1 MSKRSAEDGGN
12 GTSQPPIKKV
22 HFEPHLIGPVS
33 TLEEMDIKVLQ
44 FQNKKLAQRIE
55 QRHRC
60 EAELRARIEQL
71 EKRQTQDDAVL
82 CVVNRY
88 WNLLNEDI
96 RVLLQRFDAET
107 ADESENKNENEATT
121 SFLMQLSTWD
131 KEELDAQLANRV
143 QVSKRAVAKVL
154 QAFDRLQQRNDKI
167 WRAIK
172 GEGEEGAPAPSL
184 DEVVRATNEE
194 VTAENRRL
202 QGICTTLQENHH
214 AMTLRVAQLQ
224 DAVNSR
230 DTENAELK
238 NQIDDLQYELMKVRS
253 RNDKLE
259 NHLAEAIEK
268 LKSYHQS
275 GASASSSSSASTGGT
290 PLTAAAAAKLED
302 VAAELEEQRELAN
315 NRLAELDRLHRQHR
329 DTLKEVEKLKMDA
342 FDRLQQRNDKIWR
355 AIKGEGEEG
364 APAPSLDEVVRATNE
379 EVTAENRRLQGICTT
394 LQENHHA
401 MTLRVAQLQDAVNSR
416 DTENAELKNQI
427 DDLQYELMKVRSRND
442 KLENHLAEAIE
453 KLKSY
458 HQSGASASSS
468 SSASTGGTPLTA
480 AAAAKLEDVAAELE
494 EQRELANNR
503 LAELDRLHRQHR
515 DTLKEVEKLKMDIRQ
530 LPESVIVETTEYKC
544 LQSQFS
550 VLYNESMQ
558 MKTALDETRM
568 QLQNAKNLHMR
579 QIEMMESEEL
589 ARQKAL
595 RAEMIQLEDVLGQ
608 LRKEYEMLRIEFE
621 QNLAANEQTGP
632 INREMRHL
640 ITSLQNHNQQLK
652 GEVSRYK
659 RKYKDTSQELNKLR
673 KETEEA
679 AARGGAST
687 SGEQPDEKPPPVK
700 KEEPD
705 PDERLKHSRS
715 YVRCRHRL
723 VSRPSGALH
732 QGEWESVS
740 ESVSDG
746 PRPRMGSK
754 LVGADNGH
762 MYGEEGG
769 MGGVGAV
776 GGVGGVGVDKPAS
789 KEQARGKLHEQ
800 EQIIKELKQQL
811 KKAVNEQK
819 ELKLLLDMYKGVSK
833 EQRDKVQLM
842 AAERKARQELED
854 HRQKAKMAQESKRE
868 RRMADEDALR
878 KIKQLEEQKY
888 ELQKQLSCAR
898 PNADPLHAF
907 SRPFAGSQEEEA
919 LLNEMEVT
927 GQAFEDMQEQ
937 NSRLIQQ
944 LREKDDANFKLMSER
959 IKANSLHK
967 LLREEKQLLHE
978 KVVTRDQQIESMGA
992 VARRLEEKERLL
1004 QATLSAVEKEL
1015 LLRQQAMEMHKRK
1028 AIESAQSA
1036 ADLKLHLGYY
1046 ALHYY
1051 AVQSDDCSAGGL
1063 ILILFPFPPFSNK
1076 EWMGRE
1082 SEFGGRSDV
1091 KRKDAVLTKC
1101 FHVFCWDCLRTRYE
1115 TRQRKCPKC
1124 NAAFGANDYHRLY
1137 LST

>member
-1 MSKRSAEDGGN
+1 MSKRASEDNGN
-12 GTSQPPIKKV
+12 GSSQPPIKKV

-184 DEVVRATNEE
+184 DEVIRATNEE

-202 QGICTTLQENHH
+202 QALCTTLHESHH
-214 AMTLRVAQLQ
+214 TMTLRVAQLQ

-275 GASASSSSSASTGGT
+275 GATTSTA
-290 PLTAAAAAKLED
+290 PAAAASAASAAKLED
-302 VAAELEEQRELAN
+302 
-315 NRLAELDRLHRQHR
+315 
-329 DTLKEVEKLKMDA
+329 
-342 FDRLQQRNDKIWR
+342 I
-355 AIKGEGEEG
+355 
-364 APAPSLDEVVRATNE
+364 
-379 EVTAENRRLQGICTT
+379 
-394 LQENHHA
+394 
-401 MTLRVAQLQDAVNSR
+401 
-416 DTENAELKNQI
+416 
-427 DDLQYELMKVRSRND
+427 
-442 KLENHLAEAIE
+442 
-453 KLKSY
+453 
-458 HQSGASASSS
+458 
-468 SSASTGGTPLTA
+468 
-480 AAAAKLEDVAAELE
+480 AAELE

-550 VLYNESMQ
+550 VLYNESMAL
-558 MKTALDETRM
+558 KTALDDARS
-568 QLQNAKNLHMR
+568 QLQGAKNQHLR
-579 QIEMMESEEL
+579 QIEMMESDEL

-652 GEVSRYK
+652 GEVHRYK
-659 RKYKDTSQELNKLR
+659 RKYKDTSQELNKVR
-673 KETEEA
+673 KELEDVQ
-679 AARGGAST
+679 ARGPTST
-687 SGEQPDEKPPPVK
+687 TTTGEAPDEKPPAVK
-700 KEEPD
+700 KEEP
-705 PDERLKHSRS
+705 ET
-715 YVRCRHRL
+715 
-723 VSRPSGALH
+723 
-732 QGEWESVS
+732 E
-740 ESVSDG
+740 
-746 PRPRMGSK
+746 
-754 LVGADNGH
+754 
-762 MYGEEGG
+762 GEEGSG
-769 MGGVGAV
+769 SSAAGGT
-776 GGVGGVGVDKPAS
+776 DS
-789 KEQARGKLHEQ
+789 KTVPKDHNRAKIQEQ
-800 EQIIKELKQQL
+800 EQIIKDLKLQL

-842 AAERKARQELED
+842 AAERKARQELDE

-868 RRMADEDALR
+868 RRLADEDALR

-888 ELQKQLSCAR
+888 ELQKQLSSAAR
-898 PNADPLHAF
+898 PPGDPLHNF
-907 SRPFAGSQEEEA
+907 TRPFAGSPEEEA

-967 LLREEKQLLHE
+967 LLREEKQLLQE
-978 KVVTRDQQIESMGA
+978 QVLTRDQQIESMGA
-992 VARRLEEKERLL
+992 VTRRLEEKERLL
-1004 QATLSAVEKEL
+1004 QTTLSAVEKEL

-1036 ADLKLHLGYY
+1036 ADLKLHLEKYHAQMKEAQQVVAEKTS
-1046 ALHYY
+1046 ALEAEAYKTKRLHEEL
-1051 AVQSDDCSAGGL
+1051 AILRRKAERMKKMEQAGSSMDEVL
-1063 ILILFPFPPFSNK
+1063 LEEIREYK
-1076 EWMGRE
+1076 ETLTCP
-1082 SEFGGRSDV
+1082 SCKV

>member
-1 MSKRSAEDGGN
+1 MSKRGAEDSGN
-12 GTSQPPIKKV
+12 GSSQPPIKKV

-167 WRAIK
+167 WKAIK
-172 GEGEEGAPAPSL
+172 GEGEEGAPPPSL
-184 DEVVRATNEE
+184 DTVVLAANEE

-202 QGICTTLQENHH
+202 QALSTTLHETHH
-214 AMTLRVAQLQ
+214 SMTLRVAQLQ

-275 GASASSSSSASTGGT
+275 GASSSSSGAGGAATST
-290 PLTAAAAAKLED
+290 PL
-302 VAAELEEQRELAN
+302 
-315 NRLAELDRLHRQHR
+315 
-329 DTLKEVEKLKMDA
+329 
-342 FDRLQQRNDKIWR
+342 
-355 AIKGEGEEG
+355 
-364 APAPSLDEVVRATNE
+364 S
-379 EVTAENRRLQGICTT
+379 
-394 LQENHHA
+394 
-401 MTLRVAQLQDAVNSR
+401 AV
-416 DTENAELKNQI
+416 
-427 DDLQYELMKVRSRND
+427 
-442 KLENHLAEAIE
+442 
-453 KLKSY
+453 
-458 HQSGASASSS
+458 
-468 SSASTGGTPLTA
+468 
-480 AAAAKLEDVAAELE
+480 AAAKLEDVAAELE

-530 LPESVIVETTEYKC
+530 LPESIIVETTEYKC

-558 MKTALDETRM
+558 MKTALDETRL
-568 QLQNAKNLHMR
+568 QLQNAKNLHLR

-589 ARQKAL
+589 SRQKAL

-652 GEVSRYK
+652 GEVHRYK
-659 RKYKDTSQELNKLR
+659 RKYKDASQELNKAR
-673 KETEEA
+673 KELEEATAA
-679 AARGGAST
+679 AARGGEA
-687 SGEQPDEKPPPVK
+687 PDDKPLAVK

-705 PDERLKHSRS
+705 PE
-715 YVRCRHRL
+715 
-723 VSRPSGALH
+723 
-732 QGEWESVS
+732 QG
-740 ESVSDG
+740 D
-746 PRPRMGSK
+746 
-754 LVGADNGH
+754 
-762 MYGEEGG
+762 EGG
-769 MGGVGAV
+769 SSASADV
-776 GGVGGVGVDKPAS
+776 KPAVA
-789 KEQARGKLHEQ
+789 KEHNRAKLQEQ
-800 EQIIKELKQQL
+800 ELIIKDLKQQL

-868 RRMADEDALR
+868 RRVADEDALR

-967 LLREEKQLLHE
+967 LLREEKQLLQE
-978 KVVTRDQQIESMGA
+978 QVVTRDQQIESMGA

-1004 QATLSAVEKEL
+1004 QTTLSAVEKEL
-1015 LLRQQAMEMHKRK
+1015 VLRQQAMEMHKRK

-1036 ADLKLHLGYY
+1036 ADLKLHLEKYHAQMKEAQQVVAEKTS
-1046 ALHYY
+1046 ALEAEAYKTKRLHEEL
-1051 AVQSDDCSAGGL
+1051 AMLRRKAERMKKMEQAGSSMDEVL
-1063 ILILFPFPPFSNK
+1063 LEEIK
-1076 EWMGRE
+1076 EYKE
-1082 SEFGGRSDV
+1082 TLTCPSCKV

>member
-1 MSKRSAEDGGN
+1 MSKRNADECSNGGSA
-12 GTSQPPIKKV
+12 QPPIKKV
-22 HFEPHLIGPVS
+22 HFEPHLIGSVS
-33 TLEEMDIKVLQ
+33 TLEEMDIKVLRY
-44 FQNKKLAQRIE
+44 QNKKLAQRIE

-172 GEGEEGAPAPSL
+172 GEGDAEGSPVPSL
-184 DEVVRATNEE
+184 DEIIRSTNDE
-194 VTAENRRL
+194 VTAENLRL
-202 QGICTTLQENHH
+202 QTLSTSLHEGHHSMTLQ
-214 AMTLRVAQLQ
+214 VAQLQ

-275 GASASSSSSASTGGT
+275 GAANNIAA
-290 PLTAAAAAKLED
+290 PAAAPSAASVAKLE
-302 VAAELEEQRELAN
+302 VLVSELEEQKELAN
-315 NRLAELDRLHRQHR
+315 NRLAELDRLHR
-329 DTLKEVEKLKMDA
+329 E
-342 FDRLQQRNDKIWR
+342 
-355 AIKGEGEEG
+355 
-364 APAPSLDEVVRATNE
+364 
-379 EVTAENRRLQGICTT
+379 
-394 LQENHHA
+394 
-401 MTLRVAQLQDAVNSR
+401 
-416 DTENAELKNQI
+416 
-427 DDLQYELMKVRSRND
+427 
-442 KLENHLAEAIE
+442 
-453 KLKSY
+453 
-458 HQSGASASSS
+458 
-468 SSASTGGTPLTA
+468 
-480 AAAAKLEDVAAELE
+480 
-494 EQRELANNR
+494 
-503 LAELDRLHRQHR
+503 HR

-558 MKTALDETRM
+558 MRTALDETRL
-568 QLQNAKNLHMR
+568 QLQNAKNQHMR

-589 ARQKAL
+589 SRQKTL

-652 GEVSRYK
+652 GEVHRYK
-659 RKYKDTSQELNKLR
+659 RKYKDTNQELNKAR
-673 KETEEA
+673 KELEDSS
-679 AARGGAST
+679 RGDSCST
-687 SGEQPDEKPPPVK
+687 TTPAGDSNEEKPLNSVK

-705 PDERLKHSRS
+705 TE
-715 YVRCRHRL
+715 
-723 VSRPSGALH
+723 
-732 QGEWESVS
+732 
-740 ESVSDG
+740 
-746 PRPRMGSK
+746 
-754 LVGADNGH
+754 
-762 MYGEEGG
+762 GEETSTDNKSTVLKDNNAQRVK
-769 MGGVGAV
+769 M
-776 GGVGGVGVDKPAS
+776 
-789 KEQARGKLHEQ
+789 QEQ
-800 EQIIKELKQQL
+800 ETCIKDLKAQL
-811 KKAVNEQK
+811 KKAVSEQK

-842 AAERKARQELED
+842 AAEKKARQELED
-854 HRQKAKMAQESKRE
+854 HRQKAKLAQENKRE
-868 RRMADEDALR
+868 RRLADEDALR

-888 ELQKQLSCAR
+888 ELQKQLSTAAR
-898 PNADPLHAF
+898 PPGDPIHNF

-967 LLREEKQLLHE
+967 LLREEKQLLQDQ
-978 KVVTRDQQIESMGA
+978 VLTRDQQIESMGS

-1004 QATLSAVEKEL
+1004 AAALSAVEKEL

-1036 ADLKLHLGYY
+1036 ADLKLHLEKYHAQMKEAQQVVAEKTS
-1046 ALHYY
+1046 ALEAEAYKTKRLHEEL
-1051 AVQSDDCSAGGL
+1051 AILRRKAERMKKMEQAGSSMDEVL
-1063 ILILFPFPPFSNK
+1063 LEEIREYK
-1076 EWMGRE
+1076 ETLTCP
-1082 SEFGGRSDV
+1082 SCKV